1 MRSGKTH
8 LDIVFTIPQRISERR
23 NKKGLN
29 VIFGNTQGSL
39 KRNILEPLQQ
49 HWGTNAISNINSE
62 NIATIFGE
70 KVYFIGASKAN
81 QAEVIRGSEIKY
93 AYCDELVTY
102 HQDVFEMLKSR
113 LSLEYSVCD
122 ITCNPEG
129 PNHWVKEFI
138 DTPDIDAFIQKYT
151 IWDNTFLPTKYV
163 KALETEYQ
171 GTIYYDRLLK
181 GLWKHAEGIVFP
193 QFSANPDGF
202 TTEALPND
210 HTRVSIGF
218 DVGGTKS
225 HSTFVA
231 VAFNAT
237 FTDFTRIAEKKIFH
251 SKGTVEPDTLYQAA
265 FDFIDEIK
273 NDFGLRVEALF
284 VDCAEQL
291 IANGMNKRLKPLGI
305 SVRDSVKTKSSDRIF
320 LYTQLF
326 AKKKGLFLKGRLPI
340 LTKSLGEIMYDEKKD
355 DMSILD
361 NFSTDVD
368 SYDSDYYAF
377 SYYRKK
383 LERGMLDK

>member
-1 MRSGKTH
+1 MKSGAVRSGKTH
-8 LDIVFTIPQRISERR
+8 LDIVFTIPMRIRERSK
-23 NKKGLN
+23 KKGLN

-49 HWGTNAISNINSE
+49 HWGNQYISNINSE

-70 KVYFIGASKAN
+70 KVYFIGASKKN

-113 LSLEYSVCD
+113 LSLDYSVCD

-129 PNHWVKEFI
+129 PNHWVKQFI
-138 DTPDIDAFIQKYT
+138 DTPDIDAFIQQYT
-151 IWDNTFLPTKYV
+151 IWDNTFLPKKYV
-163 KALETEYQ
+163 DALETEYK
-171 GTIYYDRLLK
+171 GTIYFDRLLK

-193 QFSANPDGF
+193 QFASNPEKYR
-202 TTEALPND
+202 TNKIPVD

-231 VAFNAT
+231 VAFNTT
-237 FTDFTRIAEKKIFH
+237 FTDFTRIAEKKIIH
-251 SKGTVEPDTLYQAA
+251 GKGTIEPEDLYNAA
-265 FDFIDEIK
+265 FDFIDSIQEE
-273 NDFGLRVEALF
+273 FGLRTEVFF

-291 IANGMNKRLKPLGI
+291 IANGMNKRLRPLGI
-305 SVRDSVKTKSSDRIF
+305 NVKDSKKTKSSDRIL

-326 AKKKGLFLKGRLPI
+326 GNGKGLFLNNNLPI
-340 LTKSLGEIMYDEKKD
+340 LTKSLC
-355 DMSILD
+355 
-361 NFSTDVD
+361 
-368 SYDSDYYAF
+368 
-377 SYYRKK
+377 
-383 LERGMLDK
+383 